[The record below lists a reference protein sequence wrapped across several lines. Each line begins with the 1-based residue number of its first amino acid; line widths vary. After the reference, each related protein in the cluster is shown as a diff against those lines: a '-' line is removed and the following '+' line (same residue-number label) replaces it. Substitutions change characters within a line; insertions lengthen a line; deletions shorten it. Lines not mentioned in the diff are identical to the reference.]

1 MYEVAGGR
9 VVSNYLAKVRVSGS
23 NPVVRSKKRRVRRNG
38 APAAPSRRL
47 GASSFDHR
55 GALTASRRANSTAFR
70 ASAAASGA
78 GSHWAGVLNRSSWD
92 SWRAAY
98 RPSSAAVASRL
109 RASTCSPATRWPT
122 RAAVMASHALIR
134 RSLRYRQRHPIG
146 RRRGFRL
153 PRRATPPTW
162 ASRPGRH
169 LGRRGDGGYAVESSC
184 TADKVVE
191 LRTDEHDGI
200 AANCAP
206 EFASLLGFRSRF
218 AAQVLEAVVEQL
230 DRIASESLGLFGKAG
245 KRGCPFVRVAAGE
258 RTASTSRSLSAS
270 ASPRANDPKISGVSG
285 TGSTW
290 LARERSRAI
299 TCEPRWARR
308 SMSSP
313 AALCL
318 ARDTRTVRPIS
329 RRSTIP
335 RVESSAMIPDARVLP
350 SGAPPIYR
358 VSPSQYASRVLAYC
372 DMRTLYLRNVPDDV
386 VERLERLAARDGAS
400 VAATAVKELAEATRR
415 ADNPALLGALPDV
428 DLDTRT
434 IIGHVSAGR
443 AER

>member
-55 GALTASRRANSTAFR
+55 GALTASRWANSTAFR

-191 LRTDEHDGI
+191 LRTDEHDGV

-245 KRGCPFVRVAAGE
+245 KRGCPFVRVGCWRAYGQHIEVAVGVGFALRKRSEDQRRLGDRLDLVGE
-258 RTASTSRSLSAS
+258 RAKPSDHLRAEVGKAIDEFPGGTVSRQGHQ
-270 ASPRANDPKISGVSG
+270 D
-285 TGSTW
+285 
-290 LARERSRAI
+290 
-299 TCEPRWARR
+299 C
-308 SMSSP
+308 
-313 AALCL
+313 AA
-318 ARDTRTVRPIS
+318 D
-329 RRSTIP
+329 
-335 RVESSAMIPDARVLP
+335 
-350 SGAPPIYR
+350 
-358 VSPSQYASRVLAYC
+358 
-372 DMRTLYLRNVPDDV
+372 
-386 VERLERLAARDGAS
+386 LAAFDDS
-400 VAATAVKELAEATRR
+400 
-415 ADNPALLGALPDV
+415 
-428 DLDTRT
+428 
-434 IIGHVSAGR
+434 
-443 AER
+443 